1 MGITAWFVAAWAALA
16 LLALPA
22 HALHEAGHNDFNLAA
37 FCNPMGIIVENL
49 RDVDARKVGLTR
61 QDIVNAVNAVESRV
75 RVARLFSAESP
86 QYLYVNVNPVRNA
99 FSIII
104 ELHRR
109 TENTG
114 FGFPGF
120 VSVWDAGTIGMH
132 GGDGQ
137 YIMGSV
143 SEQLDKFIAEY
154 LRENQ
159 EWCDRR
165 LEEKWPADAI
175 MHRPDD

>member
-1 MGITAWFVAAWAALA
+1 MAWFVAAWAALA

-37 FCNPMGIIVENL
+37 FCNPIGIIVENL

-61 QDIVNAVNAVESRV
+61 QDIVNAVESRV

-114 FGFPGF
+114 F
-120 VSVWDAGTIGMH
+120 GMH

-175 MHRPDD
+175 MHRPGD